1 MWDVLPNPI
10 YEKEILLLRKR
21 NNKLNIYLSDEE
33 LKILKD
39 KSLKIGLNQSD
50 FIRNKIT
57 SEETTTVASINTK
70 DIMFK
75 ISDNLNALELLKNKL
90 HLLGYPELE
99 NNILKVINNLKNI
112 QNIIKGND

>member
-1 MWDVLPNPI
+1 
-10 YEKEILLLRKR
+10 
-21 NNKLNIYLSDEE
+21 
-33 LKILKD
+33 
-39 KSLKIGLNQSD
+39 
-50 FIRNKIT
+50 
-57 SEETTTVASINTK
+57 
-70 DIMFK
+70 MFK